1 VRAAIVLAGLA
12 VGILAYR
19 VQEHDLGTTHARAL
33 ATVAV
38 GWAFLVAG
46 LVAWSR
52 RPGNRMGPLMV
63 ATALA
68 LLARQLRYSHD
79 QVAFTTFFALGELG
93 YALVAHVTLAYP
105 TGIVRDRAERWFLG
119 VAYTVAIAFPLAI
132 LAFYDGI
139 EQLRYFDPLPRNSA
153 LLVHGDASL
162 ARTLQDVYAITAYGV
177 LSATFIVLVVRKWL
191 RATPRSRR
199 MLAPLLLAA
208 AVAALRAVFDSVL
221 TFATPPPAF
230 VYDNLFW
237 WQIAG
242 LIALPLALLAGLLK
256 SRLAQASI
264 GDLVVRLERAPPDR
278 IREEL
283 AAALGDPSLEIALW
297 LPERGELVDERG
309 RAVALPYE
317 DPARAVTKLE
327 HEGEPLAALVHDAQL
342 VEEPELLSA
351 AAAAA
356 RLALENARLHVELR
370 AQLEKVKESRARI
383 VAAADEERRRIE
395 RDLHDGL
402 QQQLVA
408 LGIELA
414 SERRRLSKRIDPD
427 VDHVLEDAAVGIK
440 RAVRDLR
447 ELARGIHPVLLSEG
461 GLAAALE
468 ALAARAPVSVSVDS
482 TAERFPPAV
491 EAAAYFVACEALT
504 NVAKH
509 ASATEATI
517 RAHRRNGALVVEI
530 SDDGVGGARL
540 GGGGLSGLV
549 DRVEAHGGRLRV
561 ESRDGDGTTVI
572 GEIPCAS

>member
-1 VRAAIVLAGLA
+1 MRQSSSLASRSA
-12 VGILAYR
+12 SSAYR

-46 LVAWSR
+46 LAAWSR
-52 RPGNRMGPLMV
+52 RPGNRLGPLMI

-105 TGIVRDRAERWFLG
+105 TGIVRDRADKWFLR
-119 VAYTVAIAFPLAI
+119 VVYFVVLAFPLAI
-132 LAFYDGI
+132 LSFYDGT
-139 EQLRYFDPLPRNSA
+139 QPLRYFDPLPRDSA
-153 LLVHGDASL
+153 LLVRGDADL
-162 ARTLQDVYAITAYGV
+162 ARTLQDVYAVTAYGV
-177 LSATFIVLVVRKWL
+177 LSATFIVLVARRWL
-191 RATPRSRR
+191 RASARARR
-199 MLAPLLLAA
+199 MFAPLLLAA
-208 AVAALRAVFDSVL
+208 VVAALRAVFDSVL

-237 WQIAG
+237 WQIVG

-264 GDLVVRLERAPPDR
+264 GELVVRLERAPANT
-278 IREEL
+278 IRDEL
-283 AAALGDPSLEIALW
+283 AAALGDSSLEIALW
-297 LPERGELVDERG
+297 LPERREFVDERG
-309 RAVALPYE
+309 RGVAFPQE
-317 DPARAVTKLE
+317 DPSRAVTKLE
-327 HEGEPLAALVHDAQL
+327 HEGEPLAALVHDAEL
-342 VEEPELLSA
+342 LDEPELLSA

-356 RLALENARLHVELR
+356 RLALENARLHAELR

-402 QQQLVA
+402 QQHLVA
-408 LGIELA
+408 LGIEVA
-414 SERRRLSKRIDPD
+414 SERRRLAERLDRD
-427 VDHVLEDAAVGIK
+427 VDQVLEGTAAGIK
-440 RAVRDLR
+440 RAVTDLR

-468 ALAARAPVSVSVDS
+468 ALAARAPVHVSVDA

-509 ASATEATI
+509 ASATEAAI

-530 SDDGVGGARL
+530 SDDGIGGARVD
-540 GGGGLSGLV
+540 GGGLSGLV

-561 ESRDGDGTTVI
+561 ESRDGEGTRVI